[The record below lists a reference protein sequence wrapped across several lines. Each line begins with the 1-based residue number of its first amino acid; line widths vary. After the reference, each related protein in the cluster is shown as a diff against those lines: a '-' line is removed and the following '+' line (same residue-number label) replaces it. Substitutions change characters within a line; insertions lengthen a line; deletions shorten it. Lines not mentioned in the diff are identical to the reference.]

1 LLPFATPGKD
11 HSAHRLAN
19 LGLGQR
25 GAVLAMYLAG
35 AICGGAGLLVS
46 YLSTTGAAILGVVVL
61 VAMLGAIAALE
72 KAPFERQN
80 SKKDAAVSE
89 AA

>member
-25 GAVLAMYLAG
+25 GAVLAIYLIG
-35 AICGGAGLLVS
+35 AFSG
-46 YLSTTGAAILGVVVL
+46 GAAILVTYLSNRAAAVVGFAVV
-61 VAMLGAIAALE
+61 VAMLLAVARLERAPYEKQERKAGA
-72 KAPFERQN
+72 
-80 SKKDAAVSE
+80 
-89 AA
+89 